1 VNKRCFLAGRK
12 DSLFKQLVAS
22 LLVDMLDDFDL
33 HENQAV
39 DFEGLLDEIQRVDPH
54 LILLEE
60 MFPFSENSL
69 LSRLLVNVPGLP
81 LIVISEDSN
90 LMHVVRCNTRLLSSS
105 QDLIETITATID
117 HHFNSTKENAV
128 YEKTRP
134 RS

>member
-1 VNKRCFLAGRK
+1 M
-12 DSLFKQLVAS
+12 FKQLVAS
-22 LLVDMLDDFDL
+22 LLVDMMDNLDVQ
-33 HENQAV
+33 ENQTT
-39 DFEGLLDEIQRVDPH
+39 DFEGLLDEIQAVDPH

-60 MFPFSENSL
+60 AFPFSENSI
-69 LSRLLVNVPGLP
+69 LSRLLMNLPDLP

-105 QDLIETITATID
+105 RDLIETITVTLD